1 LKSSANLDL
10 GLNLLE
16 VAALLNSP
24 IEHLNILR
32 IVRTPPANFR
42 KEGDEER
49 WPAEQKGKFLP
60 HYQEISTPLSL

>member
-1 LKSSANLDL
+1 MNKVRSSLKLDL
-10 GLNLLE
+10 SLNLFEKLRRC
-16 VAALLNSP
+16 P
-24 IEHLNILR
+24 LNILR